1 MDHLFKF
8 LGWLFAVLFLLG
20 AVVQFND
27 PDALVW
33 IFIYLTAASV
43 SVLCALGKLS
53 AKVPLG
59 FGVVAFI
66 GFLYL
71 YPSDFQGFGLADGD
85 IKTVELGREAFALLH
100 YGPCVL
106 GVWLSF
112 GKTIKNLGQIL
123 FAKDLWQDSL
133 PAIFHTSPPV

>member
-8 LGWLFAVLFLLG
+8 LGWLFSVLFLLG

-33 IFIYLTAASV
+33 IFIYLIAALV
-43 SVLCALGKLS
+43 SALCALGKLS

-59 FGVVAFI
+59 LGVVAFI

-71 YPSDFQGFGLADGD
+71 YPSGFQGFGLADGD
-85 IKTVELGREAFALLH
+85 IKTVELGREAFALLIMAL
-100 YGPCVL
+100 VFL
-106 GVWLSF
+106 GF
-112 GKTIKNLGQIL
+112 GFRL
-123 FAKDLWQDSL
+123 AKRSK
-133 PAIFHTSPPV
+133 I